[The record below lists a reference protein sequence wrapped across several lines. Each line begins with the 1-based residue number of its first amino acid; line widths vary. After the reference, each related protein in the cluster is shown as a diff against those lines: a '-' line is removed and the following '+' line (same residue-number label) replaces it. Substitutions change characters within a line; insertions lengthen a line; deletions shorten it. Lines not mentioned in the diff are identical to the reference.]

1 MRHPNEIFTPDKTF
15 LDLNQPH
22 IFGPFFAGYLE
33 LLREKLSQVDVIS
46 TSGQKYSYITC
57 GQDHHRRNPNW
68 KPWRYLEWYCDK
80 MKYDFFEAR
89 DMIFSRI
96 GRKLDCECEFLRNDD
111 EIRRRRLET
120 FGVDFGEP
128 GNRDFDIF

>member
-33 LLREKLSQVDVIS
+33 LLRKKLPQVDVIS
-46 TSGQKYSYITC
+46 TSGQQYSYFTC
-57 GQDHHRRNPNW
+57 GQDHHGRNPNW

-89 DMIFSRI
+89 DMIFERI
-96 GRKLDCECEFLRNDD
+96 DRKLECECELLRDD
-111 EIRRRRLET
+111 DALRRRELES
-120 FGVDFGEP
+120 FGVDLGGP
-128 GNRDFDIF
+128 GKREVGIF